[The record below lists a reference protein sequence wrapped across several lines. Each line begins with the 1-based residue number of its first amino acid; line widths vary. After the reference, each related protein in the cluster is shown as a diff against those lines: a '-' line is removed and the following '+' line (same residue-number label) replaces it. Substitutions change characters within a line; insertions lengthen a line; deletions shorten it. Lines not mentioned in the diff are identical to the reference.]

1 MSQIES
7 KPKMLQGRPL
17 SPGAALGTA
26 YRVTPRVTGFFRLSI
41 RLEEVEDEIERL
53 QNALK
58 DSLRQLYRVRDR
70 LESKVGREHSFI
82 IDAHLAILEDGR
94 FLQEIES
101 RVRKERQSPERAV
114 RETAERWLDLY
125 RGIDDPFFR
134 ERGSD
139 LEEVAERILGNLRRS
154 RSRGEEAEEA
164 PQDLVLVAPRISL
177 LVLTQFRLDRI
188 KALVLTQCGRMS
200 HVSIICRSCRIPV
213 VTGIEHLHRFIRSGD
228 TLAVDGT
235 RGSVYLN
242 PSPEESERFR
252 DREAQHRE
260 QEPPGDPEPCRTLD
274 GQHIR
279 ILVNTEVGREVEMGL
294 RLGGEGIG
302 LFRSESIYAERREG
316 PVDEDTQFEIYA
328 DLARR
333 ARDRT
338 AIVRTL
344 DIGDEE
350 HPYFSGL
357 SGVPVPLLGLRGIRL
372 SLRYPELFRSQVR
385 AILRAR
391 AEGDLKIALPMVS
404 SPAEVRQA
412 RSIIGQVESD
422 LDPPPGEVGPVQ
434 VGIMV
439 EVPAA
444 LIEIDSMLAEADFL
458 LVGSNDLIQF
468 LLAVSRTDERSSDL
482 YDPYHPAVMASLNR
496 VAQACRRS
504 GKMGLV
510 CGEVAADPQ
519 YAPLLV
525 GMGFETLSMNPFA
538 IPEIKERLR
547 HFTGDHLRK
556 LVSTLLDMSDA
567 REIERRARSELQA
580 PTQV

>member
-1 MSQIES
+1 MSEKET
-7 KPKMLQGRPL
+7 KPKLLQGRPL
-17 SPGAALGTA
+17 SPGIAVGTA
-26 YRVTPRVTGFFRLSI
+26 HRVTPRVAGFFRLSI
-41 RLEEVEDEIERL
+41 RPEEVEDEINRL
-53 QNALK
+53 KEALRI
-58 DSLRQLYRVRDR
+58 SLRQLYKVRDR

-82 IDAHLAILEDGR
+82 IDAHLMILEDGR

-101 RVRKERQSPERAV
+101 RVREDMQSPERAV

-125 RGIDDPFFR
+125 RSLEDPFFR

-139 LEEVAERILGNLRRS
+139 LEEVTERILGNLGDS
-154 RSRGEEAEEA
+154 LRGSGDEET

-177 LVLTQFRLDRI
+177 LVLTQFRLERV

-235 RGSVYLN
+235 QGMVHID
-242 PSPEESERFR
+242 PSPEETQRFR
-252 DREAQHRE
+252 DREARHRS
-260 QEPPGDPEPCRTLD
+260 QEPEGDQGPCNTLD
-274 GQHIR
+274 GTRIQ

-302 LFRSESIYAERREG
+302 LFRSESIYAERKEDA
-316 PVDEDTQFEIYA
+316 VDEESQYLIYS

-333 ARDRT
+333 TRGRT

-350 HPYFSGL
+350 HPFFSDL
-357 SGVPVPLLGLRGIRL
+357 AGVKVPLLGLRGIRL
-372 SLRYPELFRSQVR
+372 SLRYPELFQAQVR

-391 AEGDLKIALPMVS
+391 AHGDLKIALPMVT
-404 SPAEVRQA
+404 SPTEVRQA
-412 RSIIGQVESD
+412 RSLIEDVQRRLGQ
-422 LDPPPGEVGPVQ
+422 PPPAYGPVS
-434 VGIMV
+434 VGTMI

-444 LIEIDSMLAEADFL
+444 LIEIESMVMEADFL

-468 LLAVSRTDERSSDL
+468 LLAVSRTDERASDL
-482 YDPYHPAVMASLNR
+482 YDPFHPAVMASLHR
-496 VAQACRRS
+496 VAQACERA
-504 GKMGLV
+504 GKTAIV
-510 CGEVAADPQ
+510 CGEVATDPQ

-525 GMGFETLSMNPFA
+525 GMGYDTLSMNPFA

-547 HFTGDHLRK
+547 HFERSHLRRIVK
-556 LVSTLLDMSDA
+556 GLLNMTDP
-567 REIERRARSELQA
+567 REIERRARTELQTH
-580 PTQV
+580 TQV